1 MLPLREEKVGDWFG
15 ALGGA
20 GDCGILQAEGIAG
33 GRESMS
39 SSAASGSATKA
50 SPAAIAG
57 QGSSL
62 LDPGVSMVPAL
73 AKATFDRDT
82 RNGAR
87 MAP

>member
-1 MLPLREEKVGDWFG
+1 MKLPDVGGLVD

>member
-1 MLPLREEKVGDWFG
+1 MLPLREEKAGDWFG

-39 SSAASGSATKA
+39 SSTASGSATKA